1 MRRISRSIS
10 LPIVASLLA
19 LAGYWLIAPGSVLV
33 EDGAGLMTEAER
45 GFLAR
50 YHDRLLASH
59 DIDYRVVTA
68 RGLGDINQAAV
79 ARFEALAGNL
89 RSETGRGLLLV
100 IDADQDLVRLEVS
113 YALEGVFPDAFV
125 AYVERRQMVPFF
137 ARGRV
142 ADGILATTELIV
154 TRAQNAAAN
163 AGFEAEAWGAGSGGA
178 VSGGGGAT
186 ATARLGAGPAPAGTN
201 NAGPAPA
208 GTNNAGPAPAG
219 TNNAGPVPAGRSPG
233 ATLAAYIA
241 AMAEHNA
248 DPSLDIYTAETRR
261 MLSQWVVTRAQMDS
275 VVKAYRRC
283 HPEPPRQ
290 ALGGG
295 RAVIRYPPAERACA
309 PWFFARCGAAWA
321 LDLTMM
327 QRAIRFNHDNHWR
340 LDPGVEHPYGFAF
353 EDWRFD
359 QHGFP
364 RIPK

>member
-1 MRRISRSIS
+1 MRRISKSIS
-10 LPIVASLLA
+10 LVIAVLLLA
-19 LAGYWLIAPGSVLV
+19 LSVDFLVEAVRKNESV
-33 EDGAGLMTEAER
+33 EDGAGLTTEAER

-59 DIDYRVVTA
+59 DIDYRVVAA

-100 IDADQDLVRLEVS
+100 VDAEQDLVRLEVS

-125 AYVERRQMVPFF
+125 AYVEQRQMVPFF

-154 TRAQNAAAN
+154 TRAQNAATN
-163 AGFEAEAWGAGSGGA
+163 AGFEDEAWGAG
-178 VSGGGGAT
+178 SGGGGAT
-186 ATARLGAGPAPAGTN
+186 ATARLGAGPAPAG
-201 NAGPAPA
+201 AK
-208 GTNNAGPAPAG
+208 
-219 TNNAGPVPAGRSPG
+219 NAGPVPAGPSPG

-241 AMAEHNA
+241 AMADHNA
-248 DPSLDIYTAETRR
+248 DPGLGIYTAETRR
-261 MLSQWVVTRAQMDS
+261 MLGQWVVTRAQMDN

-283 HPEPPRQ
+283 HPEPPRL
-290 ALGGG
+290 APAGG
-295 RAVIRYPPAERACA
+295 RAVIRYPPAERGCA
-309 PWFFARCGAAWA
+309 PWFFQRRGAAWA

-340 LDPGVEHPYGFAF
+340 LDPGVEHPYGFGF

>member
-10 LPIVASLLA
+10 LLIAASLLA

-137 ARGRV
+137 ARSRV

-178 VSGGGGAT
+178 VSGGAVSGGGGAT
-186 ATARLGAGPAPAGTN
+186 ATARLG
-201 NAGPAPA
+201 
-208 GTNNAGPAPAG
+208 AGPAPAG

-309 PWFFARCGAAWA
+309 PWFFARRGAAWA

>member
-10 LPIVASLLA
+10 LPIAALLLA
-19 LAGYWLIAPGSVLV
+19 LAGYWLFAPGLVRV
-33 EDGAGLMTEAER
+33 EDGAGLMTEPER

-50 YHDRLLASH
+50 YHDRLLAGH

-100 IDADQDLVRLEVS
+100 IDAEQNLVRLEVS

-163 AGFEAEAWGAGSGGA
+163 AGFEGEAWGAGSGGA

-186 ATARLGAGPAPAGTN
+186 VTARLGAGPAPAGTN

-208 GTNNAGPAPAG
+208 GTNNAGPVA
-219 TNNAGPVPAGRSPG
+219 AGRSPG

-241 AMAEHNA
+241 VMADHNA
-248 DPSLDIYTAETRR
+248 DPSLDIYTVETRR

-290 ALGGG
+290 APGGG

-309 PWFFARCGAAWA
+309 PWFFERRGAAWA

-340 LDPGVEHPYGFAF
+340 LDPGVEHPYDFAF

>member
-1 MRRISRSIS
+1 VRRISRSIS
-10 LPIVASLLA
+10 LPIAALLLA
-19 LAGYWLIAPGSVLV
+19 LAGYWLIAPGSALV

-50 YHDRLLASH
+50 YHEGLLASH

-79 ARFEALAGNL
+79 ARLEALAGSL
-89 RSETGRGLLLV
+89 RSETGRGLLLM

-125 AYVERRQMVPFF
+125 AYVEQRQMVPFF

-154 TRAQNAAAN
+154 TRAQTAAAN
-163 AGFEAEAWGAGSGGA
+163 AGFEGEAWVAG
-178 VSGGGGAT
+178 SGGGGAT
-186 ATARLGAGPAPAGTN
+186 AAARLGADPAPAGTK
-201 NAGPAPA
+201 
-208 GTNNAGPAPAG
+208 
-219 TNNAGPVPAGRSPG
+219 NAGPVPAGRSPG

-241 AMAEHNA
+241 AMADHNA

-261 MLSQWVVTRAQMDS
+261 MLSQWVVTRAQMDN

-283 HPEPPRQ
+283 HPEPPRR
-290 ALGGG
+290 APGGG
-295 RAVIRYPPAERACA
+295 RAVIRYPPAERGCA
-309 PWFFARCGAAWA
+309 PWFFERSGAAWA

-340 LDPGVEHPYGFAF
+340 LDPGVEHPYGFGF